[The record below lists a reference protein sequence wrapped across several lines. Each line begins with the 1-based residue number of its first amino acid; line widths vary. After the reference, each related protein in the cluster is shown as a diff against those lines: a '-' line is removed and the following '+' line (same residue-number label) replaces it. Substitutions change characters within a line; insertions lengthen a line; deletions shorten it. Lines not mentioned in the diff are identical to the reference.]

1 MIDIESDVYS
11 AVASVLREKYS
22 GIFTS
27 GEYTDSPAKFPA
39 VTIIEA
45 DNAVFNSM
53 RTTNI
58 ENAVTVMYEISVY
71 TNSVGYKKSD
81 AKDIMETADE
91 VMLKLGFTRV
101 SLSPVSNLQEATI
114 YRLVARYS
122 AIVDKDLW
130 IYQS

>member
-11 AVASVLREKYS
+11 AVATVLRDKYS

-27 GEYTDSPAKFPA
+27 GEYTDSPARFPA
-39 VTIIEA
+39 VTITES
-45 DNAVFNSM
+45 DNAVLTSM

-81 AKDIMETADE
+81 AKDIMETVDE
-91 VMLKLGFTRV
+91 VMLGLGFTRV
-101 SLSPVSNLQEATI
+101 SLFPVQNLQDATI
-114 YRLVARYS
+114 YRLVARYN
-122 AIVDKDLW
+122 AVVDKDLW